1 MNTNDLIEEL
11 AKNLAPVEP
20 LWRSG
25 RRAAVWLIGAAVYV
39 GVLVLAMSEPDGA
52 ANLIDAS
59 VALPQLAAIVTGV
72 LAATAAFASVVPGR
86 SMRVLVWPAIAALVW
101 LGTLIIG
108 ARLDQPT
115 AILAAEHEWLCV
127 GLILFGG
134 APLLAWLAVM
144 LRRGAPLNP
153 AVTAALAAIAVGT
166 LANVG
171 ACVWRPHTN
180 EEITLVWHGGT
191 ILVLALVCIWGARF
205 VLTWGAAGRS
215 ARVQRS

>member
-153 AVTAALAAIAVGT
+153 AVTAGLAAIAVGT

-171 ACVWRPHTN
+171 GCFWRPHTN
-180 EEITLVWHGGT
+180 EEITWVWQGGT
-191 ILVLALVCIWGARF
+191 ILVLALGCIWGARF